1 MIGLE
6 ESMPQDTDTQP
17 MPKTKRRYMFIFLL
31 FIFLCSIPALYL
43 YSTGYRFDFVHT
55 SNFVS
60 TGGLFIAAEKTE
72 VAIFIDDELVRE
84 LRIFRKAFY
93 AQNIDPGTHRVSVQK
108 EGYHTWV
115 KELPVYPHLV
125 SEVQAFNM
133 PLVPEAI
140 VFGRFETAT
149 GSVVI
154 GTSTVLA
161 STTQN
166 FYATS
171 SVATST
177 YRENGRFMQLK
188 DLFKKEPATTTE
200 ALADRVRERVESVS
214 GLSSTSALLRRDAE
228 TPKATTTKESGGVRL
243 FERGEDVY
251 AVWVGSREDMPYYY
265 CAEPFERL
273 PEKGTKLPVPE
284 TPSSAAVIESDTIDP
299 SLLPAVQQVPENA
312 ECTPEIRID
321 RKWQKIKSFDFYP
334 GSTDWVIMTLE
345 DGVYVVE
352 IDDRSWQNVQPLL
365 VGRGFETRID
375 GGTVYIY
382 DGTLIYQMI
391 LE

>member
-1 MIGLE
+1 
-6 ESMPQDTDTQP
+6 
-17 MPKTKRRYMFIFLL
+17 MFIFLL

-55 SNFVS
+55 SNFIS

-72 VAIFIDDELVRE
+72 VSIFIDDELVRE

-140 VFGRFETAT
+140 IFGRFETAT
-149 GSVVI
+149 GSLVI

-166 FYATS
+166 VYATS
-171 SVATST
+171 SAATST

-200 ALADRVRERVESVS
+200 ALATRVREKVESVA
-214 GLSSTSALLRRDAE
+214 GLSSTSALLGGGNE
-228 TPKATTTKESGGVRL
+228 SVSPTATTTKESGGVRL

-251 AVWVGSREDMPYYY
+251 AAWVGSREEMPYYY

-273 PEKGTKLPVPE
+273 PENGTKLPVPI

-299 SLLPAVQQVPENA
+299 SLLPAVQQVPEDA
-312 ECTPEIRID
+312 ECAPEIRID
-321 RKWQKIKSFDFYP
+321 RKWQEVQSFDFYP

-345 DGVYVVE
+345 DGVYMVE

-365 VGRGFETRID
+365 LGRNLETRVD

-382 DGTLIYQMI
+382 DGALIYQMI